1 MNEREVLASQAGKS
15 GVSHSVRQSDRK
27 SNRQAVNLAA
37 TQKLLTPTSIRVLVV
52 EDDLALQEAIVDTL
66 ELADF
71 TVLAAASAEQALAL
85 LAEQSVD
92 MVISDVNM
100 GAMDGH
106 QLLAAIKQRWPFI
119 PVLLITAFATIDR
132 SVSAIQSGAVD
143 YLVKPFEPATLINLV
158 AKYTIGSMQDEKGPV
173 IASSVSREVFQ
184 MAKRVAVTD
193 STVLISG
200 ESGTGKEVVAR
211 YIHQQSPRH
220 DCPFVAINC
229 AAIPDTML
237 EATLF
242 GHEKGAFTGAHQSAP
257 GKFEQ
262 ANGGTLLLDEVSE
275 LDLSL
280 QAKLLRVLQE
290 REVERVGS
298 RKSINLDVRI
308 IATTNR
314 QLQQYVNDGKFR
326 EDLFYRLSVFPLG
339 WPPLRDRRDDILPLA
354 DSILHQH
361 TKKMGRSA
369 VQLSASA
376 QQTLQGYAWPGNV
389 RELDNAIQRALIMQ
403 SGQTL
408 YPNDF
413 LLGSPLASAS
423 LQAEDQTIDQGL
435 AINDRSTANVTETER
450 GQAALSPREQS
461 SDLYNDVKQHEFRL
475 IAEALQAT
483 QGSKKLAAEQLGM
496 SPRTL
501 RYKMAKMRDSGYQL

>member
-1 MNEREVLASQAGKS
+1 MRPGSAQLLAPI
-15 GVSHSVRQSDRK
+15 
-27 SNRQAVNLAA
+27 
-37 TQKLLTPTSIRVLVV
+37 TIRVLVV

-71 TVLAAASAEQALAL
+71 SVLAAASAEQALDL

-106 QLLAAIKQRWPFI
+106 QLLAVIKQRWPFI

-158 AKYTIGSMQDEKGPV
+158 AKYTIGIHQDEEGPV

-184 MAKRVAVTD
+184 MAKQVAGTD

-220 DCPFVAINC
+220 DRPFVAINC

-242 GHEKGAFTGAHQSAP
+242 GHEKGAFTGAHRAAP

-290 REVERVGS
+290 REVERVGG

-314 QLQQYVNDGKFR
+314 QLQEYVNDGKFLR
-326 EDLFYRLSVFPLG
+326 RSLLSTQRFSVRLV
-339 WPPLRDRRDDILPLA
+339 A
-354 DSILHQH
+354 
-361 TKKMGRSA
+361 
-369 VQLSASA
+369 AS
-376 QQTLQGYAWPGNV
+376 
-389 RELDNAIQRALIMQ
+389 
-403 SGQTL
+403 
-408 YPNDF
+408 
-413 LLGSPLASAS
+413 
-423 LQAEDQTIDQGL
+423 
-435 AINDRSTANVTETER
+435 
-450 GQAALSPREQS
+450 
-461 SDLYNDVKQHEFRL
+461 
-475 IAEALQAT
+475 
-483 QGSKKLAAEQLGM
+483 
-496 SPRTL
+496 
-501 RYKMAKMRDSGYQL
+501 

>member
-1 MNEREVLASQAGKS
+1 MNEREAVETQPSKQGEGRALNEAGTA
-15 GVSHSVRQSDRK
+15 Q
-27 SNRQAVNLAA
+27 
-37 TQKLLTPTSIRVLVV
+37 LLTPIAMRVLVV

-71 TVLAAASAEQALAL
+71 SVLAAASAEQALDL
-85 LAEQSVD
+85 LADQTVD

-158 AKYTIGSMQDEKGPV
+158 AKYTIGTQQDEEGPV
-173 IASSVSREVFQ
+173 IASSESREVFQ
-184 MAKRVAVTD
+184 MAKRVAGTD

-220 DCPFVAINC
+220 DRPFVAINC

-242 GHEKGAFTGAHQSAP
+242 GHEKGAFTGAHQAAP

-290 REVERVGS
+290 REVERVGG

-339 WPPLRDRRDDILPLA
+339 WPPLRERRDDILPLA
-354 DSILHQH
+354 ESILRQH
-361 TKKMGRSA
+361 AQKMGRSA
-369 VQLSASA
+369 VQLSATA
-376 QQTLQGYAWPGNV
+376 QQALQAHAWPGNV

-403 SGQTL
+403 NGNTL

-413 LLGSPLASAS
+413 LLGSQSVSAS
-423 LQAEDQTIDQGL
+423 LQAKDQTTDQAL
-435 AINDRSTANVTETER
+435 PTTNRSTANVTEAER
-450 GQAALSPREQS
+450 GQATHASIDQS
-461 SDLYNDVKQHEFRL
+461 SDLFNDVKQHEFRL

-483 QGSKKLAAEQLGM
+483 QGSKKLAAEKLGM

-501 RYKMAKMRDSGYQL
+501 RYKMAKMRDSGFQL

>member
-1 MNEREVLASQAGKS
+1 MNEREAVETQPSKQGEGRALNEAGTA
-15 GVSHSVRQSDRK
+15 Q
-27 SNRQAVNLAA
+27 
-37 TQKLLTPTSIRVLVV
+37 LLTPIAMRVLVV

-71 TVLAAASAEQALAL
+71 SVLAAASAEQALDL
-85 LAEQSVD
+85 LADQTVD

-158 AKYTIGSMQDEKGPV
+158 AKYTIGTQQDEEAPV
-173 IASSVSREVFQ
+173 IASSESREVFQ
-184 MAKRVAVTD
+184 MAKRVSGTD

-220 DCPFVAINC
+220 DRPFVAINC

-242 GHEKGAFTGAHQSAP
+242 GHEKGAFTGAHQAAP

-290 REVERVGS
+290 REVERVGG
-298 RKSINLDVRI
+298 RKSISLDVRI

-314 QLQQYVNDGKFR
+314 QLQ
-326 EDLFYRLSVFPLG
+326 
-339 WPPLRDRRDDILPLA
+339 
-354 DSILHQH
+354 
-361 TKKMGRSA
+361 
-369 VQLSASA
+369 
-376 QQTLQGYAWPGNV
+376 
-389 RELDNAIQRALIMQ
+389 
-403 SGQTL
+403 
-408 YPNDF
+408 
-413 LLGSPLASAS
+413 
-423 LQAEDQTIDQGL
+423 
-435 AINDRSTANVTETER
+435 
-450 GQAALSPREQS
+450 
-461 SDLYNDVKQHEFRL
+461 
-475 IAEALQAT
+475 
-483 QGSKKLAAEQLGM
+483 
-496 SPRTL
+496 
-501 RYKMAKMRDSGYQL
+501 

>member
-1 MNEREVLASQAGKS
+1 MNEREAVETQPIKQGEARALNEAGTA
-15 GVSHSVRQSDRK
+15 Q
-27 SNRQAVNLAA
+27 
-37 TQKLLTPTSIRVLVV
+37 LLTPIAMRVLVV

-71 TVLAAASAEQALAL
+71 SVLAAASAEQALDL

-158 AKYTIGSMQDEKGPV
+158 AKYTIGTQQDEEGPV
-173 IASSVSREVFQ
+173 IASSESREVFQ
-184 MAKRVAVTD
+184 MAKRVAGTD

-220 DCPFVAINC
+220 DRPFVAINC

-242 GHEKGAFTGAHQSAP
+242 GHEKGAFTGAHQAAP

-290 REVERVGS
+290 REVERVGG

-314 QLQQYVNDGKFR
+314 QLQEYVSDGKFR

-339 WPPLRDRRDDILPLA
+339 WPPLRERRDDILPLA
-354 DSILHQH
+354 ESILRQH
-361 TKKMGRSA
+361 AKKMGRSA
-369 VQLSASA
+369 VQLSATA
-376 QQTLQGYAWPGNV
+376 QQALQAHVWPGNV

-403 SGQTL
+403 NGNTL

-413 LLGSPLASAS
+413 LLGSQSVSAS
-423 LQAEDQTIDQGL
+423 LQEKNQTTDQALPST
-435 AINDRSTANVTETER
+435 NRSTANVTVAER
-450 GQAALSPREQS
+450 DQATHSSMDQS
-461 SDLYNDVKQHEFRL
+461 SDLFNNVKQHEFRL

-483 QGSKKLAAEQLGM
+483 QGSKKLAAEKLGM

-501 RYKMAKMRDSGYQL
+501 RYKMAKMRDSGFQL

>member
-1 MNEREVLASQAGKS
+1 MAM
-15 GVSHSVRQSDRK
+15 
-27 SNRQAVNLAA
+27 
-37 TQKLLTPTSIRVLVV
+37 RVLVV

-71 TVLAAASAEQALAL
+71 SVLAAASAEQALDL

-158 AKYTIGSMQDEKGPV
+158 AKYTIGTQQDEEGPV
-173 IASSVSREVFQ
+173 IASSESREVFQ
-184 MAKRVAVTD
+184 MAKRVAGTD

-220 DCPFVAINC
+220 DRPFVAINC

-242 GHEKGAFTGAHQSAP
+242 GHEKGAFTGAHQAAP

-290 REVERVGS
+290 REVERVGG

-314 QLQQYVNDGKFR
+314 QLQEYVSDGKFR

-339 WPPLRDRRDDILPLA
+339 WPPLRERRDDILPLA
-354 DSILHQH
+354 ESILRQH
-361 TKKMGRSA
+361 AKKMGRSA
-369 VQLSASA
+369 VQLSATA
-376 QQTLQGYAWPGNV
+376 QQALQAHVWPGNV

-403 SGQTL
+403 NGNTL

-413 LLGSPLASAS
+413 LLGSQSVSAS
-423 LQAEDQTIDQGL
+423 LQEKNQTTDQALPST
-435 AINDRSTANVTETER
+435 NRSTANVTVAER
-450 GQAALSPREQS
+450 DQATHSSMDQS
-461 SDLYNDVKQHEFRL
+461 SDLFNNVKQHEFRL

-483 QGSKKLAAEQLGM
+483 QGSKKLAAEKLGM

-501 RYKMAKMRDSGYQL
+501 RYKMAKMRDSGFQL